1 MTKREHVT
9 RKENALDVKCENK
22 KPRELTKKK
31 NKNVSV
37 KNYWLSNNRFPRRF
51 SKHPFIADSS
61 VVTALP
67 DGSPSSMN
75 FADNRNN
82 RFK

>member
-1 MTKREHVT
+1 MSGFLR
-9 RKENALDVKCENK
+9 R
-22 KPRELTKKK
+22 
-31 NKNVSV
+31 VSV
-37 KNYWLSNNRFPRRF
+37 YFKNSDCKVSFYCQADTEKSPHLCRF

-67 DGSPSSMN
+67 DGTPSSMN

>member
-1 MTKREHVT
+1 MNVLTMQSPSLDPNGLVVFVCLFICF
-9 RKENALDVKCENK
+9 KESFLC
-22 KPRELTKKK
+22 
-31 NKNVSV
+31 
-37 KNYWLSNNRFPRRF
+37 FCGRF

-67 DGSPSSMN
+67 DGTPSSMN